1 MIYKA
6 EVKRV
11 EEVYILLDVGGTE
24 IKCGISD
31 QRGNLKNNI
40 CSYPSYAKENKKM
53 MNLLLMIIFLQEVLK
68 ESVKRSWD
76 IPSLA
81 TN

>member
-1 MIYKA
+1 M
-6 EVKRV
+6 

-40 CSYPSYAKENKKM
+40 CSYPSYAKENKKTILD
-53 MNLLLMIIFLQEVLK
+53 NFTFILK
-68 ESVKRSWD
+68 
-76 IPSLA
+76 
-81 TN
+81 